1 MMNKQKLILEQIDRK
16 ILQLKKLED
25 LTIPSSGWVNAI
37 RQALGMSL
45 RQLAHKMGITP
56 QSVKEIEDREK
67 SGTISL
73 NVLKQFGK
81 SLDLK
86 LVYGFIPVQDSLESF
101 IEKRATELANEI
113 VSRTS
118 ISMKLEDQEN
128 NPERIKKAI
137 AEKANEIKSEMPRN
151 LWD

>member
-1 MMNKQKLILEQIDRK
+1 MNKQKLILEQIDRK

-25 LTIPSSGWVNAI
+25 LTIPSNGWVFAI

-45 RQLAHKMGITP
+45 RQLSRKMGITP
-56 QSVKEIEDREK
+56 QSVKEIEEREK
-67 SGTISL
+67 RGTISL

-86 LVYGFIPVQDSLESF
+86 LVYGFIPIQDSLESV
-101 IEKRATELANEI
+101 IEKRATELAKEI
-113 VSRTS
+113 VNRTS
-118 ISMKLEDQEN
+118 ISMILEDQEN
-128 NPERIKKAI
+128 NPKRIKRAI
-137 AEKANEIKSEMPRN
+137 SEKANEIKAEMPKF